1 MRTKILSVITCIIF
15 LCAIGPINASS
26 VTTSENHITQ
36 KIDAFIAHGF
46 APGVVVAIPSSDTG
60 KPTVI
65 ARGLAS
71 LELKVPMQESM
82 IFRFGSLTKLVTA
95 MRMKD
100 YIASGKLSLDADIR
114 NLIPELKDLTQSIT
128 IEQLLTHSS
137 GLVNFFGMPEIIANV
152 GKAWTRE
159 ELLGLIAKY
168 PLQFEPG
175 TKQEYSNTGYYL
187 LGLILE
193 DRGQNLEKFI
203 KGVVKTPLKIDLVS
217 DTMVVPQKSSG
228 YTMRSPHG
236 VILPPFITSNL
247 AFGSGDIQGSVEDMF
262 RLISLW
268 QDYDLVPEE
277 FLANNGEKLKQKT
290 TYAPYFE
297 SQWGFFEG
305 MELYTFSNG
314 RTLLGKGGMYP
325 GYAAYYFY
333 DPKTQKSLIIA
344 VNQDATA
351 KEFWDL
357 VLDLL

>member
-1 MRTKILSVITCIIF
+1 MRTKILSVITCILL
-15 LCAIGPINASS
+15 LCAIIPINASPS
-26 VTTSENHITQ
+26 TASETHITK
-36 KIDAFIAHGF
+36 KIDAFIANGF
-46 APGVVVAIPSSDTG
+46 APGVVVVIPSNDKD

-95 MRMKD
+95 MRIKD

-114 NLIPELKDLTQSIT
+114 NVIPELKDLTQPIT

-137 GLVNFFGMPEIIANV
+137 GLANFFGMSEIIANV

-159 ELLGLIAKY
+159 ELLQLIAKY

-187 LGLILE
+187 LGIILE
-193 DRGQNLEKFI
+193 DCGQSLEKFI
-203 KGVVKTPLKIDLVS
+203 KDVVKTPLEVNLVS
-217 DTMVVPQKSSG
+217 DTMIVPQKSSG

-247 AFGSGDIQGSVEDMF
+247 AFGSGDIQGTVEDMLS
-262 RLISLW
+262 LISLW
-268 QDYDLVPEE
+268 VDYDLIPEE
-277 FLANNGEKLKQKT
+277 YLANYGEKLKQKT
-290 TYAPYFE
+290 TSAPYFE

-333 DPKTQKSLIIA
+333 DPKSQKSLIIA
-344 VNQDATA
+344 VNQDATS
-351 KEFWDL
+351 KELWDL
-357 VLDLL
+357 ALDLL